1 MKPILPVAAVLI
13 FAGAAFCQLP
23 QCGAIGGWQQQGQ
36 ARAYDSSNLFEYMNG
51 NSEGY
56 FIYNFATMKGVT
68 CQSGESTIV
77 IDISEFSDPEYAYG
91 MFTSTRDP
99 RLPVEK
105 LGISGQVTPRK
116 VIFVKDKYYVELGA
130 NPEKD
135 FTKELRAYAAT
146 IEKSISG
153 RTTIPE
159 IIGWFPKEDL
169 AGENSVRLIPE
180 SVLGLRL
187 LKSGYVGQYRFG
199 KGFIVREASPRS
211 CRAVDEQA
219 EAALRRNQ
227 AGDDCG
233 RSLHRNRQVSERNV
247 RVPERQLCRWFRGF
261 EGRPGRR
268 CGINQA
274 RRKHPIDSDSENQSN
289 TQSKPREK
297 THGEHRKKLFSV
309 FSVLFSSMAEKGPKL
324 NRKFTP

>member
-1 MKPILPVAAVLI
+1 MKPILPILAVLI
-13 FAGAAFCQLP
+13 FSGAAFCQLP
-23 QCGAIGGWQQQGQ
+23 QCGAIAGWQQQGQ
-36 ARAYDSSNLFEYMNG
+36 ARAYDASNLFEYMNG

-56 FIYNFATMKGVT
+56 FIYNFVTMKGAT

-116 VIFVKDKYYVELGA
+116 IIFVKDKYYVELGA

-135 FTKELRAYAAT
+135 FTRELRAYAAI
-146 IEKSISG
+146 IEGSISG

-159 IIGWFPKEDL
+159 IINWFPKEDL

-187 LKSGYVGQYRFG
+187 LKSGYVGQYGFG
-199 KGFIVREASPRS
+199 KGFIVKETSP
-211 CRAVDEQA
+211 
-219 EAALRRNQ
+219 EAAAQLMAKLKQRFGETKPVAIADEAFNATDKYLNGMCVFRRGSYVGGFADLKGGRDGVAESTRL
-227 AGDDCG
+227 AG
-233 RSLHRNRQVSERNV
+233 NIQ
-247 RVPERQLCRWFRGF
+247 
-261 EGRPGRR
+261 
-268 CGINQA
+268 
-274 RRKHPIDSDSENQSN
+274 
-289 TQSKPREK
+289 
-297 THGEHRKKLFSV
+297 
-309 FSVLFSSMAEKGPKL
+309 
-324 NRKFTP
+324 

>member
-1 MKPILPVAAVLI
+1 MKPILPIAAVLI

-23 QCGAIGGWQQQGQ
+23 QCGAIAGWQQQGQ
-36 ARAYDSSNLFEYMNG
+36 ARAYDASNLFEYMNG

-56 FIYNFATMKGVT
+56 FIYNFVTMKGVT

-105 LGISGQVTPRK
+105 FGISGQVTPRK
-116 VIFVKDKYYVELGA
+116 IIFVKDKYYVELGA

-135 FTKELRAYAAT
+135 FTKELRAYAAI
-146 IEKSISG
+146 IEGSISG

-159 IIGWFPKEDL
+159 IINWFPKEDL

-187 LKSGYVGQYRFG
+187 LKSGYVGQYGFG
-199 KGFIVREASPRS
+199 KGFIVKEASP
-211 CRAVDEQA
+211 
-219 EAALRRNQ
+219 EAAAQLMAKLKQRFGETKPATIADEAFTANDKYLNGLCVFRRGNYLGGFADLKGGRDGISEASKL
-227 AGDDCG
+227 AG
-233 RSLHRNRQVSERNV
+233 N
-247 RVPERQLCRWFRGF
+247 
-261 EGRPGRR
+261 
-268 CGINQA
+268 I
-274 RRKHPIDSDSENQSN
+274 K
-289 TQSKPREK
+289 
-297 THGEHRKKLFSV
+297 
-309 FSVLFSSMAEKGPKL
+309 
-324 NRKFTP
+324 